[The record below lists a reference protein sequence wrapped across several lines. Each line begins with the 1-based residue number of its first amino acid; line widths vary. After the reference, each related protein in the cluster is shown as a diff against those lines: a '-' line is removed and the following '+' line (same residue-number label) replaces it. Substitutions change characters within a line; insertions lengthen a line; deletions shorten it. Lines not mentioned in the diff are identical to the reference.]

1 MVDAVDSKSTGSN
14 PLRVQVSLPAHRKI
28 CPNGG
33 IGRHVRFR
41 CVCSNVW
48 EFKSPFGH
56 SMKMQ
61 KVIVVCGPTTT
72 GKSDFAVE
80 LAKKVG
86 GEIISADSRQV
97 YKGLDIGS
105 GKITNRE
112 MKGVPHYLLDV
123 ASPKR
128 VFSVAQYKR
137 LADKAIKTI
146 LKRGKVPI
154 ICGGT
159 GFYIDAVVYDQSLP
173 LVKPNTKLRKQLE
186 KLSVAQLASKLQKL
200 DPDRFESIDSKNKVR
215 LVRAIE
221 IATSLG
227 SVPKT
232 MRVKKYEIQ
241 WYYLDFPDDVLKKRI
256 HDRLHKRMRLG
267 MLAEVRRLHQAG
279 VSWKKLESLGLE
291 YRYLALYLQNK
302 ISKDEMLAQL
312 ESAIWH
318 YAKRQRTWFKKY
330 AK

>member
-28 CPNGG
+28 RPNGG

-61 KVIVVCGPTTT
+61 KVIVVCGPTAT

-146 LKRGKVPI
+146 LKRGNLSKQHICPPDRVPI
-154 ICGGT
+154 ELQQTQETMIDIVLIEREAHLITEIKMKGT
-159 GFYIDAVVYDQSLP
+159 
-173 LVKPNTKLRKQLE
+173 
-186 KLSVAQLASKLQKL
+186 
-200 DPDRFESIDSKNKVR
+200 
-215 LVRAIE
+215 
-221 IATSLG
+221 
-227 SVPKT
+227 
-232 MRVKKYEIQ
+232 M
-241 WYYLDFPDDVLKKRI
+241 DD
-256 HDRLHKRMRLG
+256 DRL
-267 MLAEVRRLHQAG
+267 Q
-279 VSWKKLESLGLE
+279 SS
-291 YRYLALYLQNK
+291 
-302 ISKDEMLAQL
+302 ISD
-312 ESAIWH
+312 
-318 YAKRQRTWFKKY
+318 
-330 AK
+330 